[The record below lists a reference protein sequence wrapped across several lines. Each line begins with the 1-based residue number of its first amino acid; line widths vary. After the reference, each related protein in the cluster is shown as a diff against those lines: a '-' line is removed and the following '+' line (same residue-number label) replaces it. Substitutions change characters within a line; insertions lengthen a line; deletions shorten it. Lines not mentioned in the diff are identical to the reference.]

1 MSTRS
6 PQKSEVLDEKG
17 GEGEGEGAGLDEEG
31 RGPGESKVRSA
42 QDELEINKLDKVE
55 GE

>member
-17 GEGEGEGAGLDEEG
+17 GEGEGAGLDEEG